1 MMSDNKK
8 MESWS
13 SGSLYNAYM
22 GKWSEQIAKQFI
34 KWLQPS
40 DNALWLDV
48 GCGTGAL
55 TKTIVHHASPELI
68 YGLDPSADFISE
80 AKTSVQS
87 KHATF
92 LVGSGEDIPFDSNHF
107 DYVVSALALN
117 FMPNPETAIHEMQG
131 VLKPDGTIAIYVWD
145 YADKMEW
152 LRYFWSSAV
161 VLDTSA
167 SQYDEGI
174 RFPICQPDNLKA
186 LFESCNLKDIELAS
200 LSVPADF
207 DTFEAY
213 WKLLNIGNFPAP
225 AYLKSLSQDKQEE
238 LKEHLQASVP
248 TQADGLI
255 YMVTRAWA
263 IRGKLIQ

>member
-13 SGSLYNAYM
+13 SGNLYNAYM

-55 TKTIVHHASPELI
+55 TKTIVHQASPELI

-80 AKTSVQS
+80 AKTFVQS
-87 KHATF
+87 PQVNF
-92 LVGSGEDIPFDSNHF
+92 LVGSGTDIAFNNNHF
-107 DYVVSALALN
+107 DYAVSALALN
-117 FMPNPETAIHEMQG
+117 FMPNPQTAIQEISRVTKENG
-131 VLKPDGTIAIYVWD
+131 IIALYVWD
-145 YADKMEW
+145 YIDKMEW

-161 VLDTSA
+161 ALDKSA
-167 SQYDEGI
+167 SQYDEGV

-200 LSVPADF
+200 LSIPAYF
-207 DTFEAY
+207 ETFEAY
-213 WKLLNIGNFPAP
+213 WELLNIGNFPAP
-225 AYLKSLSQDKQEE
+225 AYLKSLSKEKQTE
-238 LKEHLQASVP
+238 LKAHLQEAVP
-248 TQADGLI
+248 TQPDGLI
-255 YMVTRAWA
+255 YMATRAWA